1 MGEYAMNTIPILIKA
16 LQQKNNHTFTIEWSD
31 GIVSDYRLS
40 DVQSL
45 CPCAKCLD
53 HSKTKGANTTI
64 DHDVR
69 ALRIFSIGRYAMRIQ
84 FTSGCSTGIYSYALL
99 RQLSKKSL

>member
-1 MGEYAMNTIPILIKA
+1 MNATQILIKT

-40 DVQSL
+40 DVQSF
-45 CPCAKCLD
+45 CPCAKCMD
-53 HSKTKGANTTI
+53 QSKTKSANAPI

-69 ALRIFSIGRYAMRIQ
+69 ALRIFNIGRYAMRIQ

-99 RQLSKKSL
+99 RQLSKKLS